1 MGITQS
7 DVYVR
12 LSVGKFPFGVGG
24 LEKAS
29 PSSFFLAVKFP
40 SCLDGVL
47 HATLSLL
54 VMVMVVVVTF
64 GFVGALGE
72 HVLGAE
78 FLRGIMF
85 RSLGLVADVGHYL
98 ASPN

>member
-1 MGITQS
+1 M
-7 DVYVR
+7 
-12 LSVGKFPFGVGG
+12 SVGKFLLGGWAFG
-24 LEKAS
+24 KS
-29 PSSFFLAVKFP
+29 FTSSFFLAIKFP

-54 VMVMVVVVTF
+54 VMVVVVVVTF
-64 GFVGALGE
+64 GFVEDLGE
-72 HVLGAE
+72 VVLGAE

-85 RSLGLVADVGHYL
+85 GSPGLVADV